1 MRHAWPV
8 PSALSEQRLTTSP
21 GHASQLRVISLFEE
35 LQPAELLHVASLCT
49 MQASEKHTQIM
60 GEQDQTTDVFFILAG
75 TVRIS
80 SYTEAGREVIFTEMS
95 AGDIFG
101 EFSAVDRLPR
111 SASIVALT
119 DCVLAR
125 MPSAKFFEVLRS
137 HADISVRLI
146 ELLVS
151 KIRKMSERVFEVSAL
166 GVRERVRRELL
177 RLASEGESFRN
188 GVVIQPAP
196 THYEIAARIGS
207 HREAVTREFN
217 RLEAEKF
224 LEVSRRQINILDLA
238 RLELGGDE
246 D

>member
-8 PSALSEQRLTTSP
+8 PSALSEQRLNTNAS
-21 GHASQLRVISLFEE
+21 HASQLRVISLFEE

-177 RLASEGESFRN
+177 RLASEGESFPQRRRHPA
-188 GVVIQPAP
+188 GADPLRDCRPHRLAPRGRDSRIQPP
-196 THYEIAARIGS
+196 RGGER
-207 HREAVTREFN
+207 HRGPAQAN
-217 RLEAEKF
+217 P
-224 LEVSRRQINILDLA
+224 DY
-238 RLELGGDE
+238 
-246 D
+246 